1 MLRIGFIT
9 FPGFGVMSFSAISV
23 FETAN
28 TVVGKQHYDVR
39 LLSEQGGLVR
49 SSIGVQVQTE
59 VFGADTFDTV
69 IIGGGANRP
78 FTPDLLAYLR
88 EAAVSSRRL
97 AATCSGTFFLAE
109 AGLLD
114 GFRAT
119 THWFFAEEF
128 RARYPRVRLEEE
140 RLFVVDG
147 SLWTSAGMTA
157 GIDQALAMVEKD
169 LGPDVARAVS
179 KTFILQSR
187 RAGAQPQSS
196 VLLEEQRSDRIQV
209 ALAYAQNHLHIEL
222 SLERLAEAA
231 HLSTRQFSRVFR
243 QQTGTSPAK
252 AIEKL
257 RIDAALVLIQEGRH
271 PIEAIARQTGFG
283 DGERMRRA
291 FVRAFGEPPRAMR
304 RNARIKTEPRQAHET
319 LS

>member
-28 TVVGKQHYDVR
+28 TLVGKQHYDVR

-49 SSIGVQVQTE
+49 SSVGVQVQTE
-59 VFGADTFDTV
+59 VFGASTFDTV

-78 FTPDLLAYLR
+78 FTPALLAYLR
-88 EAAVSSRRL
+88 QAADSSRRL

-114 GFRAT
+114 GSRAT

-169 LGPDVARAVS
+169 LGAEVARAVS
-179 KTFILQSR
+179 KTFILQNR
-187 RAGAQPQSS
+187 RAGGQPQSS
-196 VLLEEQRSDRIQV
+196 ALLEEQRSDRIQI
-209 ALAYAQNHLHIEL
+209 ALAYAQNHLHTEL

-231 HLSTRQFSRVFR
+231 HLSTRQFSRAFR
-243 QQTGTSPAK
+243 EQTGTSPAK

-283 DGERMRRA
+283 DSERMRRA
-291 FVRAFGEPPRAMR
+291 FVREFGEPPRAMR
-304 RNARIKTEPRQAHET
+304 RHARVRTEQAQQREAM
-319 LS
+319 S